1 MFSNWSPKHI
11 RLEHMRQ
18 NNWTWAALLL
28 LALVALLYLL
38 NRQFPGVLNDENSQM
53 RLVHGGL
60 WLTLIGGSAIMG
72 WRHNAGLALKQALGW
87 VAIFMVVLVIY
98 GVKDD
103 LMGLG
108 GSLGSRM
115 SSQLTPTKP
124 VQASAGTVFLTRAM
138 NDDHFRVNAV
148 VNGHVT
154 PFLIDTGASDV
165 SLSMED
171 ARRVG
176 IDLDKLN
183 FNRPYQ
189 TANGV
194 TMGAQVVL
202 DSIQVGDITVRNV
215 RGSVMRGDA
224 GISLLG
230 MSFLNALGSYEFRG
244 ERLILRR

>member
-1 MFSNWSPKHI
+1 
-11 RLEHMRQ
+11 MRQ
-18 NNWTWAALLL
+18 NNWTWAALVL
-28 LALVALLYLL
+28 LALVALVYML
-38 NRQFPGVLNDENSQM
+38 NRQFPGVLNDESSQM
-53 RLVHGGL
+53 RLTYGLL
-60 WLTLIGGSAIMG
+60 WLTLIGGSAAMG

-87 VAIFMVVLVIY
+87 VAIFMVLLVIY

-108 GSLGSRM
+108 GTLGGSLGSRM
-115 SSQLTPTKP
+115 ATQLTPTKP
-124 VQASAGTVFLTRAM
+124 VQASAGTVFLSRAM

-165 SLSMED
+165 SLSVED
-171 ARRVG
+171 ARRAG
-176 IDLDKLN
+176 IDIDALN
-183 FNRPYQ
+183 YNQPYQ

-215 RGSVMRGDA
+215 RGSVMQGDA
-224 GISLLG
+224 GMSLLG
-230 MSFLNALGSYEFRG
+230 MSFLNALGSYEFHG

>member
-1 MFSNWSPKHI
+1 
-11 RLEHMRQ
+11 MRQ
-18 NNWTWAALLL
+18 NNWTWAALVL
-28 LALVALLYLL
+28 LALVALVYML
-38 NRQFPGVLNDENSQM
+38 NRQFPGVLNDESSQM
-53 RLVHGGL
+53 RLTYGLL
-60 WLTLIGGSAIMG
+60 WLTLIGGSAAMG

-87 VAIFMVVLVIY
+87 VAIFMVLLVIY

-108 GSLGSRM
+108 GTLGGSLGSRM
-115 SSQLTPTKP
+115 ATQLTPTKP
-124 VQASAGTVFLTRAM
+124 VQASAGTVFLSRAM

-165 SLSMED
+165 SLSVED
-171 ARRVG
+171 ARRAG
-176 IDLDKLN
+176 IDIDALN
-183 FNRPYQ
+183 YNQPYQ

-215 RGSVMRGDA
+215 R
-224 GISLLG
+224 
-230 MSFLNALGSYEFRG
+230 
-244 ERLILRR
+244 

>member
-1 MFSNWSPKHI
+1 
-11 RLEHMRQ
+11 MRQ
-18 NNWTWAALLL
+18 NNWTWAALVL
-28 LALVALLYLL
+28 LALVALVYML
-38 NRQFPGVLNDENSQM
+38 NRQFPGVLNDESSQM
-53 RLVHGGL
+53 RLTYGLL
-60 WLTLIGGSAIMG
+60 WLTLIGGGAAMG

-87 VAIFMVVLVIY
+87 VAIFMVLLVIY

-108 GSLGSRM
+108 GTLGGSLGSRVAT
-115 SSQLTPTKP
+115 QLTPTKP

-165 SLSMED
+165 SMSVED
-171 ARRVG
+171 ARRAG
-176 IDLDKLN
+176 IDIDALN
-183 FNRPYQ
+183 YNQPYQ

-215 RGSVMRGDA
+215 RGSVMQGDA

-230 MSFLNALGSYEFRG
+230 MSFLNALGSYEFHG

>member
-1 MFSNWSPKHI
+1 MG
-11 RLEHMRQ
+11 
-18 NNWTWAALLL
+18 L
-28 LALVALLYLL
+28 LALVALVYML
-38 NRQFPGVLNDENSQM
+38 NKQFPGVLNEESSQM
-53 RLVHGGL
+53 RLVLGL
-60 WLTLIGGSAIMG
+60 AWLTLIGGSTIMG

-87 VAIFMVVLVIY
+87 IAIFMVLLVIY

-103 LMGLG
+103 LMGLGGSLG

-165 SLSMED
+165 ALSADD

-176 IDLDKLN
+176 IDVEKLN
-183 FNRPYQ
+183 FNQPYQ

-215 RGSVMRGDA
+215 RGSVMRGD
-224 GISLLG
+224 GGMSLLG
-230 MSFLNALGSYEFRG
+230 MSFLNALGSYEFHG

>member
-1 MFSNWSPKHI
+1 
-11 RLEHMRQ
+11 MRQ
-18 NNWTWAALLL
+18 NNWTWAALVL
-28 LALVALLYLL
+28 LALVALGYML
-38 NRQFPGVLNDENSQM
+38 NRQFPGVLNDESSQM

-60 WLTLIGGSAIMG
+60 WLTLIASSAIMG

-87 VAIFMVVLVIY
+87 IAIFMVVMVIY

-108 GSLGSRM
+108 GTLGSRM

-124 VQASAGTVFLTRAM
+124 VQASPGTVYLTRAVR
-138 NDDHFRVNAV
+138 DDHFRVNAV

-165 SLSMED
+165 SLSIED
-171 ARRVG
+171 ARRAG
-176 IDLDKLN
+176 INIETLS
-183 FNRPYQ
+183 FTQPYQ

-194 TMGAQVVL
+194 TMGARVVL